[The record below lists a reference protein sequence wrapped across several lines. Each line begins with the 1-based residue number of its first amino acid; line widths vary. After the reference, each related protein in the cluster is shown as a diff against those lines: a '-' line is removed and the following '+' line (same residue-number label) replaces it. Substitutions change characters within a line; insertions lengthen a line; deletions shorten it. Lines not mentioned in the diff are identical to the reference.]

1 MILEINEHMSTLMD
15 FRYKRKYVAANGM
28 DGQGKR
34 CSGKDGE
41 DLIIKVPRGTVVRDA
56 ETKEIIC
63 DMSQTDRFVLA
74 RGGNGGWG
82 NKHFATPTRQVPRF
96 AKAGLPGQSRDV
108 ILELKLL
115 ADVGLVGFPNVGKS
129 TLLSV
134 VSKARPKIANYHFT
148 TLFPNLGVVYVEEG
162 VSFVLA
168 DIPGIIEGA
177 AEGAGLGH
185 DFLRHIDRCRL
196 LIHVVDVSGSEGR
209 DPVADFEAI
218 QAELKE
224 YGSGLENRPMLV
236 AGNKVDIAA
245 DRSGLEA
252 LKAHVEA
259 KGLPFFEISAAA
271 QVEVYQ
277 DDSAQ
282 AEPAAEDGSGD
293 SGEGDGSQTEGEEA
307 QTLADQPW
315 LISAS
320 GKLLEAA
327 PEGSGAL
334 SVTGLTVLAPQ
345 AGTMLAV
352 PQEQQSRLATLKE
365 LLSALEA
372 AGELDQVSSIDLT
385 HSTWVG
391 MRYREN
397 FDARLPLG
405 EDMAHSLAVLSAAGE
420 GTLQTRGPQ
429 AAGTMDLT
437 QEMADAIFTPA
448 EQ

>member
-1 MILEINEHMSTLMD
+1 MASMRHNRKRKRGRRRFGLLFKLLCGAALVAAATLGATVFFQVETIAVVGNSRYTAQEVIDASGVQIGDNLFQMNKNQISQQILQRLPYVGEVSPQRGLPSTLT
-15 FRYKRKYVAANGM
+15 
-28 DGQGKR
+28 
-34 CSGKDGE
+34 
-41 DLIIKVPRGTVVRDA
+41 I
-56 ETKEIIC
+56 
-63 DMSQTDRFVLA
+63 
-74 RGGNGGWG
+74 
-82 NKHFATPTRQVPRF
+82 QV
-96 AKAGLPGQSRDV
+96 
-108 ILELKLL
+108 
-115 ADVGLVGFPNVGKS
+115 
-129 TLLSV
+129 T
-134 VSKARPKIANYHFT
+134 
-148 TLFPNLGVVYVEEG
+148 
-162 VSFVLA
+162 
-168 DIPGIIEGA
+168 
-177 AEGAGLGH
+177 
-185 DFLRHIDRCRL
+185 
-196 LIHVVDVSGSEGR
+196 
-209 DPVADFEAI
+209 
-218 QAELKE
+218 
-224 YGSGLENRPMLV
+224 
-236 AGNKVDIAA
+236 
-245 DRSGLEA
+245 
-252 LKAHVEA
+252 
-259 KGLPFFEISAAA
+259 EISAAA

-293 SGEGDGSQTEGEEA
+293 SGEGDGSQAEGEELP
-307 QTLADQPW
+307 TLADQPW
-315 LISAS
+315 LISTS
-320 GKLLEAA
+320 GKLLEVA

-405 EDMAHSLAVLSAAGE
+405 EDMAHSLAVLSAAVE
-420 GTLQTRGPQ
+420 DTLQTRGPQ

>member
-1 MILEINEHMSTLMD
+1 MASMRHNRKRKRGRRRFGLLFKLLCGAALVAAATLGATVFFQVETIAVVGNSRYTAQEVIDASGVQIGDNLFQMNKNQISQQILQRLPYVGEVFPQRGLPSTLT
-15 FRYKRKYVAANGM
+15 
-28 DGQGKR
+28 
-34 CSGKDGE
+34 
-41 DLIIKVPRGTVVRDA
+41 I
-56 ETKEIIC
+56 
-63 DMSQTDRFVLA
+63 
-74 RGGNGGWG
+74 
-82 NKHFATPTRQVPRF
+82 QV
-96 AKAGLPGQSRDV
+96 
-108 ILELKLL
+108 
-115 ADVGLVGFPNVGKS
+115 
-129 TLLSV
+129 T
-134 VSKARPKIANYHFT
+134 
-148 TLFPNLGVVYVEEG
+148 
-162 VSFVLA
+162 
-168 DIPGIIEGA
+168 
-177 AEGAGLGH
+177 
-185 DFLRHIDRCRL
+185 
-196 LIHVVDVSGSEGR
+196 
-209 DPVADFEAI
+209 
-218 QAELKE
+218 
-224 YGSGLENRPMLV
+224 
-236 AGNKVDIAA
+236 
-245 DRSGLEA
+245 
-252 LKAHVEA
+252 
-259 KGLPFFEISAAA
+259 EISAAA

-293 SGEGDGSQTEGEEA
+293 SGEGDGSQTEGEELP
-307 QTLADQPW
+307 TLADQPW

-405 EDMAHSLAVLSAAGE
+405 EDMAHSLAVLSAAVE
-420 GTLQTRGPQ
+420 DTLQTRGPQ

>member
-1 MILEINEHMSTLMD
+1 MASMRHNRKRKRGRRRFGLLFKLLCGAALVAAATLGATVFFQVETIAVVGNSRYTAQEVIDASGVQIGDNLFQMNKNQISQQILQRLPYVGEVSPQRGLPSTLT
-15 FRYKRKYVAANGM
+15 
-28 DGQGKR
+28 
-34 CSGKDGE
+34 
-41 DLIIKVPRGTVVRDA
+41 I
-56 ETKEIIC
+56 
-63 DMSQTDRFVLA
+63 
-74 RGGNGGWG
+74 
-82 NKHFATPTRQVPRF
+82 QV
-96 AKAGLPGQSRDV
+96 
-108 ILELKLL
+108 
-115 ADVGLVGFPNVGKS
+115 
-129 TLLSV
+129 T
-134 VSKARPKIANYHFT
+134 
-148 TLFPNLGVVYVEEG
+148 
-162 VSFVLA
+162 
-168 DIPGIIEGA
+168 
-177 AEGAGLGH
+177 
-185 DFLRHIDRCRL
+185 
-196 LIHVVDVSGSEGR
+196 
-209 DPVADFEAI
+209 
-218 QAELKE
+218 
-224 YGSGLENRPMLV
+224 
-236 AGNKVDIAA
+236 
-245 DRSGLEA
+245 
-252 LKAHVEA
+252 
-259 KGLPFFEISAAA
+259 EISAAA

-293 SGEGDGSQTEGEEA
+293 SGEGDGSQAEGEELP
-307 QTLADQPW
+307 TLADQPW
-315 LISAS
+315 LISTS

-405 EDMAHSLAVLSAAGE
+405 EDMAHSLAVLSAAVE
-420 GTLQTRGPQ
+420 DTLQTRGPQ

-448 EQ
+448 ES

>member
-1 MILEINEHMSTLMD
+1 MASMRHNRKRKRGRRRFGLLFKLLCGAALVAAATLGATVFFRVETIAVVGNSRYTAQEVIDASGVQIGDNLFQMNKNQISQQILQRLPYVGEVSPQRGLPSTLT
-15 FRYKRKYVAANGM
+15 
-28 DGQGKR
+28 
-34 CSGKDGE
+34 
-41 DLIIKVPRGTVVRDA
+41 I
-56 ETKEIIC
+56 
-63 DMSQTDRFVLA
+63 
-74 RGGNGGWG
+74 
-82 NKHFATPTRQVPRF
+82 QV
-96 AKAGLPGQSRDV
+96 
-108 ILELKLL
+108 
-115 ADVGLVGFPNVGKS
+115 
-129 TLLSV
+129 T
-134 VSKARPKIANYHFT
+134 
-148 TLFPNLGVVYVEEG
+148 
-162 VSFVLA
+162 
-168 DIPGIIEGA
+168 
-177 AEGAGLGH
+177 
-185 DFLRHIDRCRL
+185 
-196 LIHVVDVSGSEGR
+196 
-209 DPVADFEAI
+209 
-218 QAELKE
+218 
-224 YGSGLENRPMLV
+224 
-236 AGNKVDIAA
+236 
-245 DRSGLEA
+245 
-252 LKAHVEA
+252 
-259 KGLPFFEISAAA
+259 EISAAA

-320 GKLLEAA
+320 GKLLEVA

-405 EDMAHSLAVLSAAGE
+405 EDMAHSLAVLSAAVE
-420 GTLQTRGPQ
+420 DTLQTRGPQ

>member
-1 MILEINEHMSTLMD
+1 MASMRHNRKRKRGRRRFGLLFKLLCGAALVAAATLGATVFFQVETIAVVGNSRYTAQEVIDASGVQIGDNLFQMNKNQISQQILQRLPYVGEVSPQRGLPSTLT
-15 FRYKRKYVAANGM
+15 
-28 DGQGKR
+28 
-34 CSGKDGE
+34 
-41 DLIIKVPRGTVVRDA
+41 I
-56 ETKEIIC
+56 
-63 DMSQTDRFVLA
+63 
-74 RGGNGGWG
+74 
-82 NKHFATPTRQVPRF
+82 QV
-96 AKAGLPGQSRDV
+96 
-108 ILELKLL
+108 
-115 ADVGLVGFPNVGKS
+115 
-129 TLLSV
+129 T
-134 VSKARPKIANYHFT
+134 
-148 TLFPNLGVVYVEEG
+148 
-162 VSFVLA
+162 
-168 DIPGIIEGA
+168 
-177 AEGAGLGH
+177 
-185 DFLRHIDRCRL
+185 
-196 LIHVVDVSGSEGR
+196 
-209 DPVADFEAI
+209 
-218 QAELKE
+218 
-224 YGSGLENRPMLV
+224 
-236 AGNKVDIAA
+236 
-245 DRSGLEA
+245 
-252 LKAHVEA
+252 
-259 KGLPFFEISAAA
+259 EISAAA

-293 SGEGDGSQTEGEEA
+293 SGEGDGSQAEGEELP
-307 QTLADQPW
+307 TLADQPW

-405 EDMAHSLAVLSAAGE
+405 EDMAHSLAVLSAAVE
-420 GTLQTRGPQ
+420 DTLQTRGPQ

>member
-1 MILEINEHMSTLMD
+1 MASMRHNRKRKRGRRRFGLLFKLLCGAALVAAATLGATVFFQVETIAVVGNSRYTAQEVIDASGVQIGDNLFQMNKNQISQQILQRLPYVGEVSPQRGLPSTLT
-15 FRYKRKYVAANGM
+15 
-28 DGQGKR
+28 
-34 CSGKDGE
+34 
-41 DLIIKVPRGTVVRDA
+41 I
-56 ETKEIIC
+56 
-63 DMSQTDRFVLA
+63 
-74 RGGNGGWG
+74 
-82 NKHFATPTRQVPRF
+82 QV
-96 AKAGLPGQSRDV
+96 
-108 ILELKLL
+108 
-115 ADVGLVGFPNVGKS
+115 
-129 TLLSV
+129 T
-134 VSKARPKIANYHFT
+134 
-148 TLFPNLGVVYVEEG
+148 
-162 VSFVLA
+162 
-168 DIPGIIEGA
+168 
-177 AEGAGLGH
+177 
-185 DFLRHIDRCRL
+185 
-196 LIHVVDVSGSEGR
+196 
-209 DPVADFEAI
+209 
-218 QAELKE
+218 
-224 YGSGLENRPMLV
+224 
-236 AGNKVDIAA
+236 
-245 DRSGLEA
+245 
-252 LKAHVEA
+252 
-259 KGLPFFEISAAA
+259 EISAAA

-293 SGEGDGSQTEGEEA
+293 SGEGDGSQAEGEEA

-397 FDARLPLG
+397 FDTRLPLG
-405 EDMAHSLAVLSAAGE
+405 EDMAHSLAVLSAAVE
-420 GTLQTRGPQ
+420 DTLQTRGPQ

-448 EQ
+448 ES

>member
-1 MILEINEHMSTLMD
+1 MASMRHNRKRKRGRRRFGLLFKLLCGAALVAAATLGATVFFQVETIAVVGNSRYTAQEVIDASGVQIGDNLFQMNKNQISQQILQRLPYVGEVSPQRGLPSTLT
-15 FRYKRKYVAANGM
+15 
-28 DGQGKR
+28 
-34 CSGKDGE
+34 
-41 DLIIKVPRGTVVRDA
+41 I
-56 ETKEIIC
+56 
-63 DMSQTDRFVLA
+63 
-74 RGGNGGWG
+74 
-82 NKHFATPTRQVPRF
+82 QV
-96 AKAGLPGQSRDV
+96 
-108 ILELKLL
+108 
-115 ADVGLVGFPNVGKS
+115 
-129 TLLSV
+129 T
-134 VSKARPKIANYHFT
+134 
-148 TLFPNLGVVYVEEG
+148 
-162 VSFVLA
+162 
-168 DIPGIIEGA
+168 
-177 AEGAGLGH
+177 
-185 DFLRHIDRCRL
+185 
-196 LIHVVDVSGSEGR
+196 
-209 DPVADFEAI
+209 
-218 QAELKE
+218 
-224 YGSGLENRPMLV
+224 
-236 AGNKVDIAA
+236 
-245 DRSGLEA
+245 
-252 LKAHVEA
+252 
-259 KGLPFFEISAAA
+259 EISAAA

-293 SGEGDGSQTEGEEA
+293 SGEGDSSQTEGEELP
-307 QTLADQPW
+307 TLADQPW

-327 PEGSGAL
+327 PEGRGAL

-352 PQEQQSRLATLKE
+352 PQEQQSRLNTLKE

-405 EDMAHSLAVLSAAGE
+405 EDMAHSLAVLSAAVE
-420 GTLQTRGPQ
+420 DTLQTRGPQ

>member
-1 MILEINEHMSTLMD
+1 MASMRHNRKRKRGRRRFGLLFKLLCGAALVAAATLGATVFFQVETIAVVGNSRYTAQEVIDASGVQIGDNLFQMNKNQISQQILQRLPYVGEVSPQRGLPSTLT
-15 FRYKRKYVAANGM
+15 
-28 DGQGKR
+28 
-34 CSGKDGE
+34 
-41 DLIIKVPRGTVVRDA
+41 I
-56 ETKEIIC
+56 
-63 DMSQTDRFVLA
+63 
-74 RGGNGGWG
+74 
-82 NKHFATPTRQVPRF
+82 QV
-96 AKAGLPGQSRDV
+96 
-108 ILELKLL
+108 
-115 ADVGLVGFPNVGKS
+115 
-129 TLLSV
+129 T
-134 VSKARPKIANYHFT
+134 
-148 TLFPNLGVVYVEEG
+148 
-162 VSFVLA
+162 
-168 DIPGIIEGA
+168 
-177 AEGAGLGH
+177 
-185 DFLRHIDRCRL
+185 
-196 LIHVVDVSGSEGR
+196 
-209 DPVADFEAI
+209 
-218 QAELKE
+218 
-224 YGSGLENRPMLV
+224 
-236 AGNKVDIAA
+236 
-245 DRSGLEA
+245 
-252 LKAHVEA
+252 
-259 KGLPFFEISAAA
+259 EISAAA

-293 SGEGDGSQTEGEEA
+293 SGEGDSSQTEGEELP
-307 QTLADQPW
+307 TLADQPW

-327 PEGSGAL
+327 LEGSGAL

-405 EDMAHSLAVLSAAGE
+405 EDMAHSLAVLSAAVE
-420 GTLQTRGPQ
+420 DTLQTRGPQ

>member
-1 MILEINEHMSTLMD
+1 MASMRHNRKRKRGRRRFGLLFKLLCGAALVAAATLGATVFFQVETIAVVGNSRYTAQEVIDASGVQIGDNLFQMNKNQISQQILQRLPYVGEVSPQRGLPSTLT
-15 FRYKRKYVAANGM
+15 
-28 DGQGKR
+28 
-34 CSGKDGE
+34 
-41 DLIIKVPRGTVVRDA
+41 I
-56 ETKEIIC
+56 
-63 DMSQTDRFVLA
+63 
-74 RGGNGGWG
+74 
-82 NKHFATPTRQVPRF
+82 QV
-96 AKAGLPGQSRDV
+96 
-108 ILELKLL
+108 
-115 ADVGLVGFPNVGKS
+115 
-129 TLLSV
+129 T
-134 VSKARPKIANYHFT
+134 
-148 TLFPNLGVVYVEEG
+148 
-162 VSFVLA
+162 
-168 DIPGIIEGA
+168 
-177 AEGAGLGH
+177 
-185 DFLRHIDRCRL
+185 
-196 LIHVVDVSGSEGR
+196 
-209 DPVADFEAI
+209 
-218 QAELKE
+218 
-224 YGSGLENRPMLV
+224 
-236 AGNKVDIAA
+236 
-245 DRSGLEA
+245 
-252 LKAHVEA
+252 
-259 KGLPFFEISAAA
+259 EISAAA

-293 SGEGDGSQTEGEEA
+293 SGEGDGSQTEGEELP
-307 QTLADQPW
+307 TLADQPW

-352 PQEQQSRLATLKE
+352 PQEQQSRLNTLKE

-405 EDMAHSLAVLSAAGE
+405 EDMAHSLAVLSAAVE
-420 GTLQTRGPQ
+420 DTLQTRGPQ

>member
-1 MILEINEHMSTLMD
+1 MASMRHNRKRKRGRRRFGLLFKLLCGAALVAAATLGATVFFQVETIAVVGNSRYTAQEVIDASGVQIGDNLFQMNKNQISQQILQRLPYVGEVSPQRGLPSTLT
-15 FRYKRKYVAANGM
+15 
-28 DGQGKR
+28 
-34 CSGKDGE
+34 
-41 DLIIKVPRGTVVRDA
+41 I
-56 ETKEIIC
+56 
-63 DMSQTDRFVLA
+63 
-74 RGGNGGWG
+74 
-82 NKHFATPTRQVPRF
+82 QV
-96 AKAGLPGQSRDV
+96 
-108 ILELKLL
+108 
-115 ADVGLVGFPNVGKS
+115 
-129 TLLSV
+129 T
-134 VSKARPKIANYHFT
+134 
-148 TLFPNLGVVYVEEG
+148 
-162 VSFVLA
+162 
-168 DIPGIIEGA
+168 
-177 AEGAGLGH
+177 
-185 DFLRHIDRCRL
+185 
-196 LIHVVDVSGSEGR
+196 
-209 DPVADFEAI
+209 
-218 QAELKE
+218 
-224 YGSGLENRPMLV
+224 
-236 AGNKVDIAA
+236 
-245 DRSGLEA
+245 
-252 LKAHVEA
+252 
-259 KGLPFFEISAAA
+259 EISAAA

-293 SGEGDGSQTEGEEA
+293 SGEGDSSQTEGEELP
-307 QTLADQPW
+307 TLADQPW

-327 PEGSGAL
+327 LEGSGAL

-352 PQEQQSRLATLKE
+352 PQEQQSRLNTLKE

-405 EDMAHSLAVLSAAGE
+405 EDMAHSLAVLSAAVE
-420 GTLQTRGPQ
+420 DTLQTRGPQ

>member
-1 MILEINEHMSTLMD
+1 MASMRHNRKRKRGRRRFGLLFKLLCGAALVAAATLGATVFFQVETIAVVGNSRYTAQEVIDASGVQIGDNLFQMNKNQISQQILQRLPYVGEVSPQRGLPSTLT
-15 FRYKRKYVAANGM
+15 
-28 DGQGKR
+28 
-34 CSGKDGE
+34 
-41 DLIIKVPRGTVVRDA
+41 I
-56 ETKEIIC
+56 
-63 DMSQTDRFVLA
+63 
-74 RGGNGGWG
+74 
-82 NKHFATPTRQVPRF
+82 QV
-96 AKAGLPGQSRDV
+96 
-108 ILELKLL
+108 
-115 ADVGLVGFPNVGKS
+115 
-129 TLLSV
+129 T
-134 VSKARPKIANYHFT
+134 
-148 TLFPNLGVVYVEEG
+148 
-162 VSFVLA
+162 
-168 DIPGIIEGA
+168 
-177 AEGAGLGH
+177 
-185 DFLRHIDRCRL
+185 
-196 LIHVVDVSGSEGR
+196 
-209 DPVADFEAI
+209 
-218 QAELKE
+218 
-224 YGSGLENRPMLV
+224 
-236 AGNKVDIAA
+236 
-245 DRSGLEA
+245 
-252 LKAHVEA
+252 
-259 KGLPFFEISAAA
+259 EISAAA

-293 SGEGDGSQTEGEEA
+293 SGEGDSSQTEGEELP
-307 QTLADQPW
+307 TLADQPW

-352 PQEQQSRLATLKE
+352 PQEQQSRLTTLKE

-405 EDMAHSLAVLSAAGE
+405 EDMAHSLAVLSAAVE
-420 GTLQTRGPQ
+420 DTLQTRGPQ

-448 EQ
+448 ES

>member
-1 MILEINEHMSTLMD
+1 MASMRHNRKRKRGRRRFGLLFKLLCGAALVAAATLGATVFFQVETIAVVGNSRYTAQEVIDASGVQIGDNLFQMNKNQISQQILQRLPYVGEVSPQRGLPSTLT
-15 FRYKRKYVAANGM
+15 
-28 DGQGKR
+28 
-34 CSGKDGE
+34 
-41 DLIIKVPRGTVVRDA
+41 I
-56 ETKEIIC
+56 
-63 DMSQTDRFVLA
+63 
-74 RGGNGGWG
+74 
-82 NKHFATPTRQVPRF
+82 QV
-96 AKAGLPGQSRDV
+96 
-108 ILELKLL
+108 
-115 ADVGLVGFPNVGKS
+115 
-129 TLLSV
+129 T
-134 VSKARPKIANYHFT
+134 
-148 TLFPNLGVVYVEEG
+148 
-162 VSFVLA
+162 
-168 DIPGIIEGA
+168 
-177 AEGAGLGH
+177 
-185 DFLRHIDRCRL
+185 
-196 LIHVVDVSGSEGR
+196 
-209 DPVADFEAI
+209 
-218 QAELKE
+218 
-224 YGSGLENRPMLV
+224 
-236 AGNKVDIAA
+236 
-245 DRSGLEA
+245 
-252 LKAHVEA
+252 
-259 KGLPFFEISAAA
+259 EISAAA

-293 SGEGDGSQTEGEEA
+293 SGEGDSSQTEGEELP
-307 QTLADQPW
+307 TLADQPW

-327 PEGSGAL
+327 PEGSGVL

-405 EDMAHSLAVLSAAGE
+405 EDMAHSLAVLSAAVE
-420 GTLQTRGPQ
+420 DTLQTRGPQ

-448 EQ
+448 ES

>member
-1 MILEINEHMSTLMD
+1 MASMRHNRKRKRGRRRFGLLFKLLCGAALVAAATLGATVFFQVETIAVVGNSRYTAQEVIDASGVQIGDNLFQMNKNQISQQILQQLPYVGEVSPQRGLPSTLT
-15 FRYKRKYVAANGM
+15 
-28 DGQGKR
+28 
-34 CSGKDGE
+34 
-41 DLIIKVPRGTVVRDA
+41 I
-56 ETKEIIC
+56 
-63 DMSQTDRFVLA
+63 
-74 RGGNGGWG
+74 
-82 NKHFATPTRQVPRF
+82 QV
-96 AKAGLPGQSRDV
+96 
-108 ILELKLL
+108 
-115 ADVGLVGFPNVGKS
+115 
-129 TLLSV
+129 T
-134 VSKARPKIANYHFT
+134 
-148 TLFPNLGVVYVEEG
+148 
-162 VSFVLA
+162 
-168 DIPGIIEGA
+168 
-177 AEGAGLGH
+177 
-185 DFLRHIDRCRL
+185 
-196 LIHVVDVSGSEGR
+196 
-209 DPVADFEAI
+209 
-218 QAELKE
+218 
-224 YGSGLENRPMLV
+224 
-236 AGNKVDIAA
+236 
-245 DRSGLEA
+245 
-252 LKAHVEA
+252 
-259 KGLPFFEISAAA
+259 EISAAA

-293 SGEGDGSQTEGEEA
+293 SGEGDSSQTEGEELP
-307 QTLADQPW
+307 TLADQPW

-345 AGTMLAV
+345 TGTMLAV

-405 EDMAHSLAVLSAAGE
+405 EDMAHSLAVLSAAVE
-420 GTLQTRGPQ
+420 DTLQTRGPQ

>member
-1 MILEINEHMSTLMD
+1 MASMRHNRKRKRGRRRFGLLFKLLCGAALVAAATLGATVFFQVETISVVGNSRYTAQEVIDASGVQIGDNLFQMNKNQISQQILQRLPYVGEVSPQRGLPSTLT
-15 FRYKRKYVAANGM
+15 
-28 DGQGKR
+28 
-34 CSGKDGE
+34 
-41 DLIIKVPRGTVVRDA
+41 I
-56 ETKEIIC
+56 
-63 DMSQTDRFVLA
+63 
-74 RGGNGGWG
+74 
-82 NKHFATPTRQVPRF
+82 QV
-96 AKAGLPGQSRDV
+96 
-108 ILELKLL
+108 
-115 ADVGLVGFPNVGKS
+115 
-129 TLLSV
+129 T
-134 VSKARPKIANYHFT
+134 
-148 TLFPNLGVVYVEEG
+148 
-162 VSFVLA
+162 
-168 DIPGIIEGA
+168 
-177 AEGAGLGH
+177 
-185 DFLRHIDRCRL
+185 
-196 LIHVVDVSGSEGR
+196 
-209 DPVADFEAI
+209 
-218 QAELKE
+218 
-224 YGSGLENRPMLV
+224 
-236 AGNKVDIAA
+236 
-245 DRSGLEA
+245 
-252 LKAHVEA
+252 
-259 KGLPFFEISAAA
+259 EISAAA

-293 SGEGDGSQTEGEEA
+293 SGEGDGSQAEGEELP
-307 QTLADQPW
+307 TLADQPW
-315 LISAS
+315 LISTS
-320 GKLLEAA
+320 GKLLEVA

-405 EDMAHSLAVLSAAGE
+405 EDMAHSLAVLSAAVE
-420 GTLQTRGPQ
+420 DTLQTRGPQ